1 MALRLSIM
9 ATRGG
14 IGRPVREHSRVTWAS
29 LDFLSIFITFKQSN
43 YNKITARKKL

>member
-14 IGRPVREHSRVTWAS
+14 IGRPVREHSREDWAS
-29 LDFLSIFITFKQSN
+29 KDFSTFFITFKQSN
-43 YNKITARKKL
+43 YNEITARKKL